1 MLFSDCGAG
10 PSCDNPTPG
19 GAAFD
24 DALQL
29 WTNRAHSSSVRKRLR
44 APLGGGASLS
54 RRFQPRTEP
63 AIRPLTPLVAP
74 YSYPF
79 YRAFAED
86 QNRFCRPRV
95 NEVDFP
101 DPRRLPSTSALL
113 WQSADRAVTPSQH
126 PVYRFRGRPR
136 HRSHRFAT
144 VVRLPALFHSS
155 FMLAHCEGARPS
167 AVFTSYSLVNREN
180 RAPLVNFCNRNELR
194 AQPLARPNPAFLQI
208 AKSPFSASPAEVS
221 QVRNRRGKPRLAFIH
236 RDRSR

>member
-29 WTNRAHSSSVRKRLR
+29 WTNRAHSSSVRKRIR
-44 APLGGGASLS
+44 APLGSGASLS

-79 YRAFAED
+79 YRAFAEH

-101 DPRRLPSTSALL
+101 DPRRLPSTSAPFGRALIELL
-113 WQSADRAVTPSQH
+113 RLLNTLFTAFAEEPVTVPTALPQWFGFR
-126 PVYRFRGRPR
+126 RFFTPR
-136 HRSHRFAT
+136 SCLRIVKELDPLLCLQAI
-144 VVRLPALFHSS
+144 HS
-155 FMLAHCEGARPS
+155 
-167 AVFTSYSLVNREN
+167 
-180 RAPLVNFCNRNELR
+180 
-194 AQPLARPNPAFLQI
+194 
-208 AKSPFSASPAEVS
+208 
-221 QVRNRRGKPRLAFIH
+221 
-236 RDRSR
+236 